1 MKTLLRVKLSSIP
14 IFEKRNHKKGIEN
27 RSNVQ
32 VISKLIRSF
41 PNLLMF
47 LIFPFRDVHN
57 INGIKI
63 PSSGKNRK
71 VRADRFRNVKYLLSS
86 FIDQSINSS
95 GFTFNAFD
103 NRLSDSPVGFVSP
116 FSIR

>member
-1 MKTLLRVKLSSIP
+1 MKIILRVRFCKIP
-14 IFEKRNHKKGIEN
+14 IFAMRNHKKGMKN
-27 RSNVQ
+27 KSNVQ

-41 PNLLMF
+41 PNLLIF
-47 LIFPFRDVHN
+47 LILPFLEVHN
-57 INGIKI
+57 MNGTKI
-63 PSSGKNRK
+63 PSKGKNRK
-71 VRADRFRNVKYLLSS
+71 VRAERFRNVKYFLSS

-95 GFTFNAFD
+95 GFKFNAFD